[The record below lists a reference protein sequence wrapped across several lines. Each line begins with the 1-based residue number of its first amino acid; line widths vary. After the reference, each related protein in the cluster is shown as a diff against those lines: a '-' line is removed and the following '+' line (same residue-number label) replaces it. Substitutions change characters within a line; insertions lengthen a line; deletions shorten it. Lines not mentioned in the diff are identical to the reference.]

1 MKRNYLKSTMLVG
14 YALFATNGILAQ
26 EYCPQSVEYGVEPIT
41 LVEIGTI
48 SNATSEVVNGTPGY
62 EDFTNLSTDVVRG
75 QTYTLRIKGN
85 TVNNIYE
92 ERVFIDWNHDFVF
105 DISTEKYVQT
115 MPISTGT
122 DNIEVLIQIQVP
134 ADAQLGQTRL
144 RVIHDLMNDYNY
156 EEEHGVPMDACV
168 PAYYGQVEDYTLNI
182 VENSNA
188 NPCAVQTELEEN
200 FDDFDSFPSNCWSAS
215 VNSFPSISL
224 VNSDG
229 DKAVQSYSGFITD
242 EAAYIVSPELSN
254 IDALHY
260 VTFDVKNAT
269 GVDLATLEIGTLAE
283 ADDYTSF
290 VSLETLDYQPNSS
303 ISTEVFS
310 NVPTNHKFVALKWTH
325 AGGHKVLQIDNFVW
339 NNIETSSVVH
349 FDKGLVN
356 IYPNPTHGLLNIQ
369 TDVEI
374 QSVKIYDAV
383 GKEILSTS
391 ERFIDVS
398 YLTSGVYVV
407 KVASKSQQ
415 VASYKI
421 IKK

>member
-229 DKAVQSYSGFITD
+229 DKAIQLYS
-242 EAAYIVSPELSN
+242 
-254 IDALHY
+254 
-260 VTFDVKNAT
+260 
-269 GVDLATLEIGTLAE
+269 
-283 ADDYTSF
+283 
-290 VSLETLDYQPNSS
+290 
-303 ISTEVFS
+303 
-310 NVPTNHKFVALKWTH
+310 
-325 AGGHKVLQIDNFVW
+325 
-339 NNIETSSVVH
+339 
-349 FDKGLVN
+349 
-356 IYPNPTHGLLNIQ
+356 
-369 TDVEI
+369 
-374 QSVKIYDAV
+374 
-383 GKEILSTS
+383 
-391 ERFIDVS
+391 
-398 YLTSGVYVV
+398 
-407 KVASKSQQ
+407 
-415 VASYKI
+415 
-421 IKK
+421 